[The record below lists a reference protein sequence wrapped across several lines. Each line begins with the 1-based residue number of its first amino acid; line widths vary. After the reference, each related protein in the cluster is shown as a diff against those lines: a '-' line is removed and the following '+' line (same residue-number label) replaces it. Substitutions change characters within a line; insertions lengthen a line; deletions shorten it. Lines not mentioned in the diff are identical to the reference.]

1 MLETPHTT
9 RHHDAPARL
18 WQPIAP
24 SPPHAQTVR
33 AIDSYSK
40 MRILCARSA
49 RNDPARD
56 PIPPHTTLC
65 LWTMIM
71 TSARALTLLLLV
83 LLTSLTACGG
93 TGGLGSFTITEESQE
108 SVVQGGGGGILGML
122 PFNNFFPPLQLNI
135 DLQSEL
141 DARDAGPAKAI
152 YLDRLRVV
160 TTPTEQPQGDADNFD
175 FVDEITVFVESTK
188 SNTAL
193 QKVQIAEIKMVPAGA
208 TTMEFS
214 VDRSVNLKPYV
225 EEGIRLTTQGKGE
238 QPPDNVSLKAILDLN
253 IDLL

>member
-1 MLETPHTT
+1 M
-9 RHHDAPARL
+9 
-18 WQPIAP
+18 
-24 SPPHAQTVR
+24 
-33 AIDSYSK
+33 
-40 MRILCARSA
+40 
-49 RNDPARD
+49 
-56 PIPPHTTLC
+56 
-65 LWTMIM
+65 M
-71 TSARALTLLLLV
+71 TSARALSPLLLV

-108 SVVQGGGGGILGML
+108 SVVQGGGGGLLGML
-122 PFNNFFPPLQLNI
+122 PFNNFFPPLQLQI

-160 TTPTEQPQGDADNFD
+160 TTPTEQPQGDTDNFD
-175 FVDEITVFVESTK
+175 FVDEITVFVESTR
-188 SNTAL
+188 SSTAL
-193 QKVQIAEIKMVPAGA
+193 QKVQIAQIKMVPAGA

-225 EEGIRLTTQGKGE
+225 EEGIRLITQGKGK
-238 QPPDNVSLKAILDLN
+238 QPPDNVSIKAILDLN